1 MLVFFEGFCKLLSY
15 NRLKMNSRL
24 AVSRLVGSRL
34 EGLDPRS
41 FSNYY
46 VSEREIESWKMIF
59 DEFDT
64 DNDGVLAPRD
74 LL

>member
-1 MLVFFEGFCKLLSY
+1 
-15 NRLKMNSRL
+15 MNSRL
-24 AVSRLVGSRL
+24 AVSRLGGSRL
-34 EGLDPRS
+34 DGFDPRG
-41 FSNYY
+41 FSNFY

-64 DNDGVLAPRD
+64 DKDGVLAPRD

>member
-1 MLVFFEGFCKLLSY
+1 M
-15 NRLKMNSRL
+15 MNSRL
-24 AVSRLVGSRL
+24 AVSRLGGSRL
-34 EGLDPRS
+34 DGFDPRG
-41 FSNYY
+41 FSNFY

-64 DNDGVLAPRD
+64 DKDGVLAPRD